1 MAEGKKVSSV
11 SFFNSRLTSI
21 ISISLVLFLLGLVFL
36 IWVVGKQTFRI
47 CEGEHFIFDRAER

>member
-11 SFFNSRLTSI
+11 SFHYKY
-21 ISISLVLFLLGLVFL
+21 L
-36 IWVVGKQTFRI
+36 IGTVSAGARFSDRVVGKQTFRI

>member
-11 SFFNSRLTSI
+11 SFFNSRLTFSAGARL
-21 ISISLVLFLLGLVFL
+21 SDR
-36 IWVVGKQTFRI
+36 VVGKQTFRI